1 MQVQIIREMNRRKYN
16 QNTTR
21 TRQTFKVKQEI
32 KLTEDKEVKK
42 SKLNQK
48 TKNT

>member
-1 MQVQIIREMNRRKYN
+1 METIKEGRKEGN

-42 SKLNQK
+42 SKPSH
-48 TKNT
+48 